1 MEPNFIDPNE
11 PNFTQ
16 DNDKTTKKSDRER
29 GDSPHNEREMPDFP
43 ESNENPSHHPGN
55 FFVLENQLKK
65 TIDDGVTLIVE
76 YIMQEKICPN
86 IMPYQEKL
94 MAYLKE
100 KIESQVSVFLVNKKN
115 DFLRTLTF
123 KVYPKISILM
133 RKKRNLSWI

>member
-16 DNDKTTKKSDRER
+16 DNDELTKKSDRER
-29 GDSPHNEREMPDFP
+29 DSPHNEREMSDFP
-43 ESNENPSHHPGN
+43 ESNENPSHRPGN
-55 FFVLENQLKK
+55 FFTLENQVKK

-86 IMPYQEKL
+86 ILPYQEKL
-94 MAYLKE
+94 MVYLKE
-100 KIESQVSVFLVNKKN
+100 KIESQVRVFLVNKKN

-123 KVYPKISILM
+123 KVYQKISISK